1 MRGYGG
7 VVWAAGSS
15 WDSIASLTPGA
26 IGVTR
31 SYSLQGAVDAR
42 WVVIS
47 CFLLFG
53 VVVVV
58 AQLSSCL
65 RVLVAVAFWLS
76 LLLAH
81 VARSFCTRFH
91 GASLHRVA
99 D

>member
-1 MRGYGG
+1 MLNPR
-7 VVWAAGSS
+7 W
-15 WDSIASLTPGA
+15 
-26 IGVTR
+26 R
-31 SYSLQGAVDAR
+31 RCLQGAVDAR

-76 LLLAH
+76 A
-81 VARSFCTRFH
+81 
-91 GASLHRVA
+91 RVA
-99 D
+99 CRVCLYTLRIDGSLQSAAIDAATP